1 MRQFRKAVHIL
12 FLIIIFSLTP
22 LAIAAQDASFGV
34 VNGRVINKT
43 LNHKGMGGL
52 EVKLQAYVEGK
63 KPDVHRTI
71 TDPSGYFSFKQ
82 ISTDQNMIYHLSTKY
97 KNIEYF
103 IQAMPSQK
111 KSELPV
117 DISVYET
124 TDQDNNILIKMHHI
138 FLKKNNDSFQ
148 INEAVIVENRGD
160 RVYVGTQEVQPGVRE
175 TLRISLPNKA
185 SNLQFDQHVA
195 PFIVNTA
202 EGFVDT
208 SAIKPGKKRILFSYT
223 VDSTD
228 LNYIFTKDLH
238 QQTDNL
244 TVVFPDQ
251 EFKVKSD
258 QLDLKDSITNSGRRF
273 YTLFGKNFVKGS
285 RVVIE
290 FNSIR
295 NDKLFQWVIPVMLIL
310 LVTIG
315 LLIPLIKRKNLR
327 QISDRQTPFKDQINL
342 SDQRQAILQAIAQ
355 LDDRAESGDIDT
367 DRYLMERADL
377 LIKVKEF
384 SKRLEGDKHI
394 STPI

>member
-1 MRQFRKAVHIL
+1 MIL
-12 FLIIIFSLTP
+12 TAEDSSP
-22 LAIAAQDASFGV
+22 GV
-34 VNGRVINKT
+34 INGRVINKT
-43 LNHKGMGGL
+43 LDNKGMGGL
-52 EVKLQAYVEGK
+52 EVIIQAYVEGK

-71 TDPSGYFSFKQ
+71 TDPSGFFSFEQ
-82 ISTDQNMIYHLSTKY
+82 ISTDQNVIYHLSTKY

-103 IQAMPSQK
+103 SQEMPSQEK
-111 KSELPV
+111 NELPV

-124 TDQDNNILIKMHHI
+124 TNQNNNILIKMHHI
-138 FLKKNNDSFQ
+138 FLEKNNDSFR

-160 RVYVGTQEVQPGVRE
+160 RVYVGTQEVQPGVKQ

-208 SAIKPGKKRILFSYT
+208 SAIKPGTKRILFSYT

-251 EFKVKSD
+251 GFKIKSD
-258 QLDLKDSITNSGRRF
+258 QLDLKDSITNSGRQF
-273 YTLFGKNFVKGS
+273 YNLSGKNFEKGS
-285 RVVIE
+285 RVAIE
-290 FNSIR
+290 FNSIK
-295 NDKLFQWVIPVMLIL
+295 NDKLFQWVVLGMLIL

-315 LLIPLIKRKNLR
+315 LLIPLIKRGDLR
-327 QISDRQTPFKDQINL
+327 QITDRQTPFKDQLNL
-342 SDQRQAILQAIAQ
+342 PDQRQAILKAIAQ
-355 LDDRAESGDIDT
+355 LDDRAESSSGDIDT
-367 DRYLMERADL
+367 DGYLMERADL
-377 LIKVKEF
+377 LIKVKDL

>member
-1 MRQFRKAVHIL
+1 M
-12 FLIIIFSLTP
+12 
-22 LAIAAQDASFGV
+22 
-34 VNGRVINKT
+34 
-43 LNHKGMGGL
+43 
-52 EVKLQAYVEGK
+52 
-63 KPDVHRTI
+63 
-71 TDPSGYFSFKQ
+71 
-82 ISTDQNMIYHLSTKY
+82 
-97 KNIEYF
+97 
-103 IQAMPSQK
+103 
-111 KSELPV
+111 
-117 DISVYET
+117 
-124 TDQDNNILIKMHHI
+124 
-138 FLKKNNDSFQ
+138 
-148 INEAVIVENRGD
+148 
-160 RVYVGTQEVQPGVRE
+160 
-175 TLRISLPNKA
+175 
-185 SNLQFDQHVA
+185 
-195 PFIVNTA
+195 
-202 EGFVDT
+202 
-208 SAIKPGKKRILFSYT
+208 
-223 VDSTD
+223 DSTD

-244 TVVFPDQ
+244 TVVFPDE

-273 YTLFGKNFVKGS
+273 YTLFGKNFEKGS

-315 LLIPLIKRKNLR
+315 LLIPLIKRRNLR
-327 QISDRQTPFKDQINL
+327 EISDRQTPFKYQINL

-384 SKRLEGDKHI
+384 SNHWRAISI